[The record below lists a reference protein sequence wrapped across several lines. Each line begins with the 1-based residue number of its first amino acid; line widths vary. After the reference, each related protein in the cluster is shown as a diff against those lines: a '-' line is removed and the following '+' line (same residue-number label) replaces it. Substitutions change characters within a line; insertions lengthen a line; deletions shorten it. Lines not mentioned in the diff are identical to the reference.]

1 MEVQLD
7 AGGGM
12 FRVVQPWFLDVR
24 IANPVGYRE

>member
-7 AGGGM
+7 AAEAM
-12 FRVVQPWFLDVR
+12 FRVGQPWFLDVR